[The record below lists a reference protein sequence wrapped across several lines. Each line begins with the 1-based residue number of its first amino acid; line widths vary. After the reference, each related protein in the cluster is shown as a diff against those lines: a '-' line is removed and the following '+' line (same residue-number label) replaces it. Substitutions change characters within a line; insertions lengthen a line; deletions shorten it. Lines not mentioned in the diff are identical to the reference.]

1 MYKTVER
8 RLVVVQGDGVPYIHD
23 SAAASVEQSYSIS
36 GGIFEQKPA
45 WELFIVGW
53 WESGESSYHP
63 PPSARADWKAS
74 LISVASKPL
83 SDIAHLHERSDALS
97 R

>member
-1 MYKTVER
+1 MGVIYCG
-8 RLVVVQGDGVPYIHD
+8 LVGVR
-23 SAAASVEQSYSIS
+23 
-36 GGIFEQKPA
+36 G
-45 WELFIVGW
+45 
-53 WESGESSYHP
+53 SSYHP